1 MPGRDHRGPRGE
13 GPRTGWGMGD
23 CPPREGE
30 QLPTPPEGVVY
41 GLGRGGLPR
50 GGGRGWGGGRG
61 GGRGRGG
68 GWGRRM
74 GGGIRFRDRGATAA
88 GSPAPPPVDD
98 NTKETEDK

>member
-61 GGRGRGG
+61 RGRGG